1 MTNYTRVQIRRGT
14 AANWIADNPILAN
27 GEQALEIDT
36 LNTKFGD
43 GVTNYVDLPYQDQIG
58 PTGPRGATGPIGP
71 TGPKGETGSF
81 GGAIFNYGYLTDT
94 TDSDPG
100 SGKLKFDNSLTT
112 ATQLFIDFE
121 DTSATDNQNYLN
133 AIDDSTSSIKGH
145 FKIEVVGSP
154 EDYVYYAIT
163 GEHYHHASYFEVP
176 VQYLSGSVT
185 TIPNDTP
192 VTITFVR
199 TGDKGDQ
206 GPTGPTGISTLI
218 KGSFPTTQ
226 DLPLSG
232 ISIGDGFIIEADGCL
247 YVWTITGYANVGIVV
262 GPTGPTGPIGPT
274 GPNVINWQGAWNS
287 NTQYASSSV
296 VRYDGQAYISVGTS
310 YATENP
316 SSNPTNISTWQLF
329 VAKGND
335 GTIGVDGAT
344 GAAAP
349 TITEIVTIPDSSYTL
364 LLTDNN
370 KLLYFTNSSAVTL
383 IIPTNASVALPIGST
398 INFTQ
403 AGSGQVFATG
413 PSGGTLNYTPGT
425 KTRAQWS
432 VASAI
437 KTGTNTWLLGGD
449 LVS

>member
-14 AANWIADNPILAN
+14 AAQWEEDNPILAN
-27 GEQALEIDT
+27 GEQALETDT
-36 LNTKFGD
+36 LKTKFGD
-43 GVTNYVDLPYQDQIG
+43 GITNYVDLDYQDQQG
-58 PTGPRGATGPIGP
+58 PTGPTGSTGPTGP
-71 TGPKGETGSF
+71 TGPKGDTGSF
-81 GGAIFNYGYLTDT
+81 GGAIFHYSYLTDT
-94 TDSDPG
+94 VDSDPG
-100 SGKLKFDNSLTT
+100 SGNLKFDNALTT

-121 DTSATDNQNYLN
+121 DADAVDNQNYLN
-133 AIDDSTSSIKGH
+133 AIDDSTSAIKGH

-176 VQYLSGSVT
+176 VEYLSGSVT

-206 GPTGPTGISTLI
+206 GPTGPTGA
-218 KGSFPTTQ
+218 
-226 DLPLSG
+226 SG
-232 ISIGDGFIIEADGCL
+232 ADGSDGD
-247 YVWTITGYANVGIVV
+247 I

-274 GPNVINWQGAWNS
+274 GPNVINWQGSWS
-287 NTQYASSSV
+287 SLTQYDSGSV
-296 VRYDGQAYISVGTS
+296 VRHEGQAYISVGTS
-310 YATENP
+310 YPPENP
-316 SSNPTNISTWQLF
+316 AHNPTNISTWELF
-329 VAKGND
+329 AAKGSD
-335 GTIGVDGAT
+335 GTIGQDGAT
-344 GAAAP
+344 GPAAS

-383 IIPTNASVALPIGST
+383 IIPTNASVALPVGST

-403 AGSGQVFATG
+403 AGSGQIFATG

>member
-43 GVTNYVDLPYQDQIG
+43 GITNYVDLPYQDQIG
-58 PTGPRGATGPIGP
+58 PTGPTGATGATGP
-71 TGPKGETGSF
+71 TGPKGDTGNF
-81 GGAIFNYGYLTDT
+81 GGAMFEFYYDNETSTPSTQPSGYVTFNALATEMYISYTDALNN
-94 TDSDPG
+94 D
-100 SGKLKFDNSLTT
+100 
-112 ATQLFIDFE
+112 I
-121 DTSATDNQNYLN
+121 TSFLET
-133 AIDDSTSSIKGH
+133 IDDSTSQIKGTL
-145 FKIEVVGSP
+145 KLTSKDTPEV
-154 EDYVYYAIT
+154 YAFFNIT
-163 GEHYHHASYFEVP
+163 GTHTAHTDHYDVP
-176 VQYLSGSVT
+176 VAFISSSETGT
-185 TIPNDTP
+185 TPPDQE
-192 VTITFVR
+192 VLITFQR
-199 TGDKGDQ
+199 TGDIGDR
-206 GPTGPTGISTLI
+206 GPTGPTGSAGL
-218 KGSFPTTQ
+218 
-226 DLPLSG
+226 
-232 ISIGDGFIIEADGCL
+232 DGVDGA
-247 YVWTITGYANVGIVV
+247 T

-274 GPNVINWQGAWNS
+274 GPSLIDWNGAWSS
-287 NTQYASSSV
+287 NTQYASNSIVS
-296 VRYDGQAYISVGTS
+296 YEGQSYISVGTS

-316 SSNPTNISTWQLF
+316 AENPTNISTWQLF
-329 VAKGND
+329 AAKGSN
-335 GTIGVDGAT
+335 GATGATGAT

-349 TITEIVTIPDSSYTL
+349 TITEIVTVPDSSYTM

-383 IIPTNASVALPIGST
+383 IIPTNASVAFPIGST

-403 AGSGQVFATG
+403 AGSGQIFATG

-437 KTGTNTWLLGGD
+437 KTGTDTWLLGGD

>member
-43 GVTNYVDLPYQDQIG
+43 GITHYVDLPYQDQIG
-58 PTGPRGATGPIGP
+58 PTGPTGATGATGP
-71 TGPKGETGSF
+71 TGPKGDTGNF
-81 GGAIFNYGYLTDT
+81 GGAMFEFFYDNETNTPTTQPSGYVTFNALATEMYISYTDA
-94 TDSDPG
+94 
-100 SGKLKFDNSLTT
+100 LDND
-112 ATQLFIDFE
+112 I
-121 DTSATDNQNYLN
+121 TSFLET
-133 AIDDSTSSIKGH
+133 IDDSTSQIKGT
-145 FKIEVVGSP
+145 FKLTSKDTPEV
-154 EDYVYYAIT
+154 YAFFNIT
-163 GEHYHHASYFEVP
+163 GTHTAHTDHYDVP
-176 VQYLSGSVT
+176 VAFISSSETGT
-185 TIPNDTP
+185 TPPDQQ
-192 VTITFVR
+192 VLITFQR
-199 TGDKGDQ
+199 TGDIGDR
-206 GPTGPTGISTLI
+206 GPTGPTGAAGL
-218 KGSFPTTQ
+218 
-226 DLPLSG
+226 
-232 ISIGDGFIIEADGCL
+232 DGVDGA
-247 YVWTITGYANVGIVV
+247 T

-274 GPNVINWQGAWNS
+274 GPNVINWQGAWSS
-287 NTQYASSSV
+287 NTQYDSGSV
-296 VRYDGQAYISVGTS
+296 VRYGGQAYISVGTS

-316 SSNPTNISTWQLF
+316 AYNPTNISTWQLF
-329 VAKGND
+329 AAKGSD
-335 GTIGVDGAT
+335 GTIGADGAT

-383 IIPTNASVALPIGST
+383 IIPTNSSVALPIGST

-403 AGSGQVFATG
+403 AGSGQIFATG
-413 PSGGTLNYTPGT
+413 QSGVTLNYTPGT